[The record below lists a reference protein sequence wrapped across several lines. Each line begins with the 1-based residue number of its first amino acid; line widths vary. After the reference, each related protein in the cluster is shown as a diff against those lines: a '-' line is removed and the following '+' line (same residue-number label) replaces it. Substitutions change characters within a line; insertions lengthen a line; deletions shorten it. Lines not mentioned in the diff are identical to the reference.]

1 MNKLTLLFSLVT
13 LLVLVGCTNPLELP
27 PHRNGVLVCEKDC
40 GTYDAND
47 EFTFQARLARG
58 ANVTF
63 IEDDIILSSAHILGF
78 EPSKKNTLSCGAEA
92 ATKRNTDWA
101 HHKRS
106 MYVVDGKNYP
116 NKKII
121 IAKVLD
127 ISARATSVP
136 PGYDI
141 VVAHVDRNCKKC
153 SKDVNIKITPIA
165 IANNLPIMNTE
176 ALHVVVPRNSKM
188 NKGRFYVDHLL
199 NGRIWGAQN
208 TSCSRQTIKHDGKL
222 NPPMLFDTSGS
233 PVIYKEC
240 GKYVLHGLHGNGK
253 DYNGYMYELLQLL
266 QTQKE
271 WIQSEIY
278 RWTGRTEMLDSCSPT
293 GTRSFMPGN
302 EFDVPQN
309 GCNREQQ
316 KALYFEIYA
325 GNRGPRSF
333 PSCRISHSIWDS
345 IWTIKFPLLQ

>member
-13 LLVLVGCTNPLELP
+13 LLVFVGCINPLELP
-27 PHRNGVLVCEKDC
+27 AQHKDPNVLRCEKDC
-40 GTYDAND
+40 GIQDLDD
-47 EFTFQARLARG
+47 EFTFQARLAG
-58 ANVTF
+58 LANVTF

-78 EPSKKNTLSCGAEA
+78 DYNKKDTFSCGAEA
-92 ATKRNTDWA
+92 ATKRNTDWSWDI
-101 HHKRS
+101 KS
-106 MYVVDGKNYP
+106 IYVVDGKNYP
-116 NKKII
+116 NKEII

-127 ISARATSVP
+127 ISARATGLP

-141 VVAHVDRNCKKC
+141 VVAHVDRNCKEC

-165 IANNLPIMNTE
+165 IANNLPLMDTK
-176 ALHVVVPRNSKM
+176 ALHVVVPGNSQM

-233 PVIYKEC
+233 PVIFKEC
-240 GKYVLHGLHGNGK
+240 GKYVLHGLHGNGAQ
-253 DYNGYMYELLQLL
+253 DNGYMYEFLQLI

-309 GCNREQQ
+309 GCNKETFAVDHHPQ
-316 KALYFEIYA
+316 
-325 GNRGPRSF
+325 NF

-345 IWTIKFPLLQ
+345 IWAIRMPKR

>member
-40 GTYDAND
+40 GTYDYYD
-47 EFTFQARLARG
+47 EFTFQARLAGG

-165 IANNLPIMNTE
+165 IANNLPIINTE

>member
-92 ATKRNTDWA
+92 ATKRDTDWSWDI
-101 HHKRS
+101 KS
-106 MYVVDGKNYP
+106 IYVVDGKNYP

>member
-1 MNKLTLLFSLVT
+1 MNKLTLLFSLFT
-13 LLVLVGCTNPLELP
+13 LLVFVGCTNQLELP

-40 GTYDAND
+40 GIQDLDD
-47 EFTFQARLARG
+47 EFTFQARMEQGALRSG

-78 EPSKKNTLSCGAEA
+78 DDNKKDTFSCGAEA

-127 ISARATSVP
+127 ISARATGLP

-141 VVAHVDRNCKKC
+141 VVAHVDRNCKEC

-165 IANNLPIMNTE
+165 IANNLPLMDTK
-176 ALHVVVPRNSKM
+176 ALHVVVPGNSQM

-233 PVIYKEC
+233 PVIFK
-240 GKYVLHGLHGNGK
+240 
-253 DYNGYMYELLQLL
+253 
-266 QTQKE
+266 
-271 WIQSEIY
+271 
-278 RWTGRTEMLDSCSPT
+278 
-293 GTRSFMPGN
+293 
-302 EFDVPQN
+302 
-309 GCNREQQ
+309 
-316 KALYFEIYA
+316 
-325 GNRGPRSF
+325 
-333 PSCRISHSIWDS
+333 
-345 IWTIKFPLLQ
+345 

>member
-165 IANNLPIMNTE
+165 IANNLPIMNTK
-176 ALHVVVPRNSKM
+176 ALHVAVPGNRQQ
-188 NKGRFYVDHLL
+188 NKGRFYYDHLL

-240 GKYVLHGLHGNGK
+240 GKYVLHGLHGNGM
-253 DYNGYMYELLQLL
+253 DYKGYMYEFLQLL